1 MDREDMQN
9 MWNDRYRE
17 SEMVFGHEAN
27 QLLVDVVAGFDRGS
41 ALDLGCGQG
50 RNALWL
56 AEQGFSVTGLDLS
69 PVAIEQARARA
80 RELGLDTTFEAV
92 DLLTWDP
99 AGQEWDLV
107 VLAYLHLPAEMRKTV
122 HAAAQRAIAPGGR
135 IVVLAHHLENLA
147 TGTSGPRHPDWLFTE
162 EQLADDFSD
171 LEIVRNEQVIRKGV
185 HGDALDVVLVAVKGQ
200 SEDVIRPARD
210 GGQ

>member
-1 MDREDMQN
+1 MDRQALQN

-17 SEMVFGHEAN
+17 SGTVFGHEAN
-27 QLLVDVVAGFDRGS
+27 QLLVDVVADIEPGT

-56 AEQGFSVTGLDLS
+56 AEHGFTVTGMDLS
-69 PVAIEQARARA
+69 PVAIEQARAHAAERA
-80 RELGLDTTFEAV
+80 LDVTFEPV

-99 AGQEWDLV
+99 AGRTWDLV
-107 VLAYLHLPAEMRKTV
+107 VLAYIHLPADMRRTV
-122 HAAAQRAIAPGGR
+122 HAAAQHAIAPGGM
-135 IVVLAHHLENLA
+135 IVVLAHHLDNLA

-171 LEIVRNEQVIRKGV
+171 LEIVRNEQVVRKSV
-185 HGDALDVVLVAVKGQ
+185 HGDALDVVLVAVKGKN
-200 SEDVIRPARD
+200 
-210 GGQ
+210 